1 MTEQERQK
9 ILCIEDEGDILDLLR
24 IILERDGFECISA
37 LGGLEG
43 LQKARSVQ
51 PDLILLDLMMP
62 DMNGWEVLRQLQE
75 DERLRYIP
83 VLILTVRDRY
93 SEPDIHQKIGDMATL
108 MTKPFEFMSL
118 TQRIRSLLAMPAS
131 EVKWIEPAKQN
142 F

>member
-1 MTEQERQK
+1 MNEQERQK

-62 DMNGWEVLRQLQE
+62 DMDGFAVL
-75 DERLRYIP
+75 DELKADEALRDLP
-83 VLILTVRDRY
+83 VIVITAK
-93 SEPDIHQKIGDMATL
+93 E
-108 MTKPFEFMSL
+108 L
-118 TQRIRSLLAMPAS
+118 TQKERQRLQGQIKMLLQKGSFMDDDLLEDINALLDRI
-131 EVKWIEPAKQN
+131 
-142 F
+142 